1 MTFDEYYILTEK
13 YGIEV
18 DADLYLCFRKYLLG
32 RIETDMHNED
42 TNHHVALV
50 TYDNNGHPMRLLNPI
65 AADNLLKHRILDI
78 KNQEIKDREKNLKED
93 FE

>member
-18 DADLYLCFRKYLLG
+18 DADLYLCYRKYLLG

-42 TNHHVALV
+42 TNHHVAFV
-50 TYDNNGHPMRLLNPI
+50 TYDNNGKPLRLLNPI
-65 AADNLLKHRILDI
+65 AADNLLKNRILDI
-78 KNQEIKDREKNLKED
+78 KKQEIIDREKNLKED

>member
-42 TNHHVALV
+42 ANHHVSLV
-50 TYDNNGHPMRLLNPI
+50 TYDNNGHPLRLLNPI
-65 AADNLLKHRILDI
+65 AADNLLKNRILDI
-78 KNQEIKDREKNLKED
+78 KKQEIIDREKNLKED